1 MRLFLASVCVV
12 ASLLFS
18 GCEPVPVTP
27 SSNRPTIFAFSA
39 SWCTACKRDEPRLNQ
54 LEQAGNQVWHID
66 IDVRT
71 DLRQKY
77 SVNSVPLYLVVR
89 NGRIVLRTN
98 DLNLVIRAVRNGR
111 KIQEQT
117 TVPELSGD

>member
-39 SWCTACKRDEPRLNQ
+39 SWCTACKRDVPRLNQ
-54 LEQAGNQVWHID
+54 LEQVGYRVVHVD
-66 IDVRT
+66 IDAQPGM
-71 DLRQKY
+71 RQQY
-77 SVNSVPLYLVVR
+77 HIRAVPLYLVVR
-89 NGRIVLRTN
+89 NGLVVLRTD
-98 DLNLVIRAVRNGR
+98 DLNLVIRAVQNGR
-111 KIQEQT
+111 KVQEQT
-117 TVPELSGD
+117 AVPELSRD